1 MLSQNSPLAP
11 LETLR
16 VRSEG
21 RLETIENAIV
31 LYRQLLDALEGRAAA
46 PTTSLDG
53 FDASTAEA
61 VRGLE
66 QLGEHEPSPQLE
78 EVLATWG
85 SVRAVLAEAA
95 SKRLEALKVP
105 PPDGFSELFQKA
117 CATLHFEFDRPVV
130 DLHWMLLRFSPFLL
144 VAVLAIVE
152 LARFANS
159 EWTWFPRLE
168 WTLVVATIV
177 WNVRRV
183 RPQHVRLTVLGV
195 HAADRFVS
203 FKNIRAGWIGSGGE
217 VVIETHKGEQLGLET
232 EHAVELQRVLMH
244 HGVKLTTLARR

>member
-1 MLSQNSPLAP
+1 
-11 LETLR
+11 
-16 VRSEG
+16 
-21 RLETIENAIV
+21 
-31 LYRQLLDALEGRAAA
+31 
-46 PTTSLDG
+46 
-53 FDASTAEA
+53 
-61 VRGLE
+61 
-66 QLGEHEPSPQLE
+66 
-78 EVLATWG
+78 
-85 SVRAVLAEAA
+85 
-95 SKRLEALKVP
+95 
-105 PPDGFSELFQKA
+105 
-117 CATLHFEFDRPVV
+117 
-130 DLHWMLLRFSPFLL
+130 
-144 VAVLAIVE
+144 VLAIVE

-168 WTLVVATIV
+168 GTLVVATIV